1 MKKLLLLLVLVANV
15 ATAQTTDTLSGF
27 LGLSFG
33 STKEQVREFISKNG
47 GTISSEKPNTIY
59 AINLKQVLT
68 PCKVTI
74 TMFKFTSDNKMVSGS
89 MLVEPSSDPLIFDAY
104 DGIVSK
110 LSSKYGEG
118 DEAVDAKYPYSKED
132 KRRLSAITAG
142 YVAVETMWNLNDSD
156 PNNTEKN
163 TITVRITNN
172 PKVFIRIENTKLYK
186 QFDKEEKEAEKNS
199 Y

>member
-15 ATAQTTDTLSGF
+15 ATAQTADTLSGF
-27 LGLSFG
+27 LGLPFG
-33 STKEQVREFISKNG
+33 SSKEQVREFISKNG
-47 GTISSEKPNTIY
+47 ATISSEKPNTIY

-68 PCKVTI
+68 NYEVTI
-74 TMFKFTSDNKMVSGS
+74 VMFKFTKDNRMVSGS
-89 MLVEPSSDPLIFDAY
+89 MLVQAPSDALIFDAY

-142 YVAVETMWNLNDSD
+142 YVAVETMWNLNDTD
-156 PNNTEKN
+156 PTNTEKN

-186 QFDKEEKEAEKNS
+186 QFAKEEQEAEKNS